1 MAQPK
6 VRCWL
11 QKEFASATRGQKA
24 ALTRSQK
31 IMNNRFLLYI
41 AFSLV
46 LFMIWQQWKI
56 EQTPLDS
63 AEIQAQKNNS
73 LGETNQSE
81 ELLDHAEMDLN
92 VKSGQAFNKETSHNK
107 EIKNSKEV
115 VLQNSDV
122 EVTIDTIG
130 ATVKKVKLLKY
141 FETTSP
147 GSKNINLFDY
157 KDEFYVGQSG
167 LLHDK
172 DASKKNQKKLA
183 PNHHDLFVVLEE
195 DGKNVTLE
203 WKDKS
208 GQIKVL
214 KKISLDDSGYK
225 INVENVVINQS
236 SRAWAGRQYRQIR
249 RSSDGEGRSWV
260 TPTFTGSAYYD
271 GKYNKLSY
279 GDIADSKPKFNVQGG
294 WIAMME
300 HYFVSSWYFPKN
312 ENNLFYT
319 KEILVNDKRS
329 DYIIGSRSEAVII
342 QPNERGSLSSSLY
355 VGPKTQKELENIS
368 EGLELTI
375 DYGVLTFISKPLFWL
390 LDKIHSFTGNWGW
403 AIIFLTILIKL
414 AFYKLSET
422 SYRSMAKMKQF
433 SPKIQSI
440 RERYGS
446 DRQKMNQAMMD
457 MYRQEKINPL
467 GGCWPILIQ
476 IPVFI
481 ALYWVLLESVELRQA
496 DFIFWLNDLSAKD
509 PYYVLPLIMGASM
522 YFQQKLNPAPPDPM
536 QARVMQMLPII
547 FTAFFAF
554 FPSGLVLYWVVNNLL
569 SIAQQWKITKSIT
582 SN

>member
-6 VRCWL
+6 ARCWL
-11 QKEFASATRGQKA
+11 QKEFASVTRGQKA

-81 ELLDHAEMDLN
+81 DLPDHAEMDLN
-92 VKSGQAFNKETSHNK
+92 VKSGQAFNKEASHNK
-107 EIKNSKEV
+107 EIKNGKEV

-225 INVENVVINQS
+225 INVENIVINQS

>member
-6 VRCWL
+6 ARCWL
-11 QKEFASATRGQKA
+11 QKEFASVTRGQKA

-81 ELLDHAEMDLN
+81 DLPDHAEMDLN

-107 EIKNSKEV
+107 EIKNGKEV

-183 PNHHDLFVVLEE
+183 PNHHDMFVVLEE

-225 INVENVVINQS
+225 INVENIVINQS